1 MNRPLLKTYLTVGT
15 ITKWLVD
22 WQRSLRLEK
31 SIVASLDMDTLD
43 QVLFATKNSR
53 IDSQYMKDNLEW
65 HYILCRPEVVA
76 LDIVVFGRLTPL
88 PSMLY

>member
-31 SIVASLDMDTLD
+31 SIVAGLGAGIGDHPLI
-43 QVLFATKNSR
+43 AIENSQT
-53 IDSQYMKDNLEW
+53 DSQYMKDNLEW

-76 LDIVVFGRLTPL
+76 LDIVFFGMLTPL

>member
-31 SIVASLDMDTLD
+31 SIVAGLGAGIGDHPLI
-43 QVLFATKNSR
+43 AIENSQT
-53 IDSQYMKDNLEW
+53 DSQYMKDNLEW

-76 LDIVVFGRLTPL
+76 LDIVVFGRLTVL
-88 PSMLY
+88 PTMLY